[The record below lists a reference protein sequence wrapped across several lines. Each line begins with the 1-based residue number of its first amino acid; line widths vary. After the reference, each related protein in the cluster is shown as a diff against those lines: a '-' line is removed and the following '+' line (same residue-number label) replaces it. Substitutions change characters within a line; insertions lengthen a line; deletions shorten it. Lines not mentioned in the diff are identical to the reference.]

1 MLTLP
6 MLWMLEGQ
14 LGPAGTGSWGTR
26 VTARG
31 MHHGDSFFLLRTPQP
46 LSCQFGR
53 PQFTSRGV
61 HSLFCESQLCP
72 VTGGRL
78 G

>member
-31 MHHGDSFFLLRTPQP
+31 MHHGDSFFLLRTPPASILPVWETPVHFKGSTFP
-46 LSCQFGR
+46 L
-53 PQFTSRGV
+53 
-61 HSLFCESQLCP
+61 L
-72 VTGGRL
+72 
-78 G
+78 

>member
-14 LGPAGTGSWGTR
+14 LGPAATGSWGAR

-31 MHHGDSFFLLRTPQP
+31 VQHGDSFFLLRTPTASILPVRETPVHFKGSTFP
-46 LSCQFGR
+46 L
-53 PQFTSRGV
+53 
-61 HSLFCESQLCP
+61 L
-72 VTGGRL
+72 
-78 G
+78 